1 MYFTTPRS
9 TFEASCCHQ
18 NAELCNA
25 IVLVKNTIN
34 IPKSWK
40 HNREQKGYKKKK
52 ESSSVAF
59 AEQTPFLLQGA

>member
-9 TFEASCCHQ
+9 TFEAAIKMQ
-18 NAELCNA
+18 NYAML
-25 IVLVKNTIN
+25 LVKNTIN